1 MKELFEMLN
10 GLSNRKLNKR
20 SFLAACGAAA
30 AAAAISAPSAGAASA
45 NERRIAVIYFSKTG
59 HTQSLAECV
68 SDMTGAKL
76 FRVETVDPYPE
87 EYRET
92 TEIVKAEIEN
102 NIARPIKP
110 LQVNLD
116 EFDVVILM
124 TPTWWHHVA
133 RPLQT
138 WMESAKLA
146 DRTNLLILT
155 ANTHGGGGRM
165 HTREDFEKWLPQSRL
180 GTHFTVFG
188 GVPRGSALARRKQSA
203 LSAKT
208 LGESSKLPHST
219 QSPLLILRS
228 PTSTNWKSP
237 NSSANGCTPNI

>member
-20 SFLAACGAAA
+20 SFLAACGAVA
-30 AAAAISAPSAGAASA
+30 AAAAISAPSASAASP

-59 HTQSLAECV
+59 HTQSLAECI

-102 NIARPIKP
+102 DIARSIKP
-110 LQVNLD
+110 LQINLD
-116 EFDVVILM
+116 EFDLV
-124 TPTWWHHVA
+124 
-133 RPLQT
+133 
-138 WMESAKLA
+138 
-146 DRTNLLILT
+146 ILT

-188 GVPRGSALARRKQSA
+188 GVSRKDRDVRRWLEENKV
-203 LSAKT
+203 L
-208 LGESSKLPHST
+208 
-219 QSPLLILRS
+219 
-228 PTSTNWKSP
+228 
-237 NSSANGCTPNI
+237 

>member
-87 EYRET
+87 EYREA

-102 NIARPIKP
+102 DIARPIKP

-133 RPLQT
+133 RPLQS

-155 ANTHGGGGRM
+155 ANTHGAADACIR
-165 HTREDFEKWLPQSRL
+165 
-180 GTHFTVFG
+180 
-188 GVPRGSALARRKQSA
+188 
-203 LSAKT
+203 AK
-208 LGESSKLPHST
+208 
-219 QSPLLILRS
+219 IL
-228 PTSTNWKSP
+228 K
-237 NSSANGCTPNI
+237 NGCLKAVSAPISPFLAG

>member
-30 AAAAISAPSAGAASA
+30 AAAAISAPSASAASA

-110 LQVNLD
+110 LQ
-116 EFDVVILM
+116 
-124 TPTWWHHVA
+124 
-133 RPLQT
+133 T

-180 GTHFTVFG
+180 GTHFTIFG
-188 GVPRGSALARRKQSA
+188 GVSRKDRDVRRWLEENKV
-203 LSAKT
+203 L
-208 LGESSKLPHST
+208 
-219 QSPLLILRS
+219 
-228 PTSTNWKSP
+228 
-237 NSSANGCTPNI
+237 

>member
-10 GLSNRKLNKR
+10 GLSNRKRNKR
-20 SFLAACGAAA
+20 SFLTACGAAA
-30 AAAAISAPSAGAASA
+30 AAAAISAPSASAASA

-180 GTHFTVFG
+180 GTHFTIFG
-188 GVPRGSALARRKQSA
+188 GVSRKDRDVRRWLEENKV
-203 LSAKT
+203 L
-208 LGESSKLPHST
+208 
-219 QSPLLILRS
+219 
-228 PTSTNWKSP
+228 
-237 NSSANGCTPNI
+237 

>member
-30 AAAAISAPSAGAASA
+30 AAAAISAPSASAASA

-180 GTHFTVFG
+180 GTHFTI
-188 GVPRGSALARRKQSA
+188 LA
-203 LSAKT
+203 
-208 LGESSKLPHST
+208 G
-219 QSPLLILRS
+219 
-228 PTSTNWKSP
+228 
-237 NSSANGCTPNI
+237 

>member
-1 MKELFEMLN
+1 MLN

-165 HTREDFEKWLPQSRL
+165 HTREDLKMAASKPSRHPFHRFWRGEPQR
-180 GTHFTVFG
+180 
-188 GVPRGSALARRKQSA
+188 PRGSALARRKQSA

>member
-87 EYRET
+87 EYREA

-102 NIARPIKP
+102 DIARPIKP

-133 RPLQT
+133 RPLQS

-180 GTHFTVFG
+180 GTHFTQR
-188 GVPRGSALARRKQSA
+188 PRCSALARRKHSA
-203 LSAKT
+203 LTAKT
-208 LGESSKLPHST
+208 LGESSK
-219 QSPLLILRS
+219 
-228 PTSTNWKSP
+228 
-237 NSSANGCTPNI
+237 

>member
-30 AAAAISAPSAGAASA
+30 AAAAISAPSASAASP

-68 SDMTGAKL
+68 SDMTGAKR

-102 NIARPIKP
+102 DIARPIKP
-110 LQVNLD
+110 LQINLD

-146 DRTNLLILT
+146 DRANLLILT
-155 ANTHGGGGRM
+155 ANTTEAADACIR
-165 HTREDFEKWLPQSRL
+165 
-180 GTHFTVFG
+180 
-188 GVPRGSALARRKQSA
+188 
-203 LSAKT
+203 AK
-208 LGESSKLPHST
+208 
-219 QSPLLILRS
+219 IL
-228 PTSTNWKSP
+228 K
-237 NSSANGCTPNI
+237 NGCLKAVSAPISPFLAG

>member
-1 MKELFEMLN
+1 
-10 GLSNRKLNKR
+10 
-20 SFLAACGAAA
+20 
-30 AAAAISAPSAGAASA
+30 
-45 NERRIAVIYFSKTG
+45 
-59 HTQSLAECV
+59 
-68 SDMTGAKL
+68 MTGAKL

-155 ANTHGGGGRM
+155 ANTHGAADACIRAKILKNGYLKAVSAPISPFLAG
-165 HTREDFEKWLPQSRL
+165 EPQR
-180 GTHFTVFG
+180 
-188 GVPRGSALARRKQSA
+188 PRCSALARRKQSA
-203 LSAKT
+203 LTAKT
-208 LGESSKLPHST
+208 LGESSK
-219 QSPLLILRS
+219 
-228 PTSTNWKSP
+228 
-237 NSSANGCTPNI
+237 

>member
-1 MKELFEMLN
+1 MKELFKMLN

-30 AAAAISAPSAGAASA
+30 AAAAISAPSASAASL

-92 TEIVKAEIEN
+92 TEIVKGEIEN
-102 NIARPIKP
+102 DIARPIKP

-124 TPTWWHHVA
+124 TPTCRTA
-133 RPLQT
+133 ASDLDGIRETRRPRKP
-138 WMESAKLA
+138 SHSDCKY
-146 DRTNLLILT
+146 
-155 ANTHGGGGRM
+155 
-165 HTREDFEKWLPQSRL
+165 
-180 GTHFTVFG
+180 
-188 GVPRGSALARRKQSA
+188 ARRRRTHA
-203 LSAKT
+203 YA
-208 LGESSKLPHST
+208 
-219 QSPLLILRS
+219 RRF
-228 PTSTNWKSP
+228 
-237 NSSANGCTPNI
+237 